1 MNVGEA
7 LILFSASFVG
17 AFVPV
22 ALLNVAYHVW
32 WSRRHEG
39 RWWV

>member
-1 MNVGEA
+1 MTLGEGLFLFAAGFAVVFLPVVLGNV
-7 LILFSASFVG
+7 V
-17 AFVPV
+17 
-22 ALLNVAYHVW
+22 YHVW